1 MTLKVILLVALAHQ
15 LFIITMLFR
24 RNISTLPYQ
33 DSHRATLERGGS
45 SLMFS
50 GLGKLL
56 SAKKKQVGSP
66 TKARAGFIKNGLP
79 LRWEAAVGFFIV
91 AQCYS
96 EVSSKRAGWQG

>member
-56 SAKKKQVGSP
+56 SAKKK
-66 TKARAGFIKNGLP
+66 KAKKRESFRCKHAKKGRITS
-79 LRWEAAVGFFIV
+79 V
-91 AQCYS
+91 AFL
-96 EVSSKRAGWQG
+96 A